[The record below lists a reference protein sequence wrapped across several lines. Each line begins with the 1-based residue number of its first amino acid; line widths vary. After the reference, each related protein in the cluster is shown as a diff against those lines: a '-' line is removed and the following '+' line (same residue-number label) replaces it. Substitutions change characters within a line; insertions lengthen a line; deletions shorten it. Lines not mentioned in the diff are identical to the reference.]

1 MMRWQELEPLEEIGL
16 TSYERKALA
25 ALMIQGVADA
35 DSLCREGDVPSS
47 KIYLAMEK
55 LAGLGLAEIQPT
67 RPKLYS
73 ALPGDEVVNRLIEI
87 SRQHAEQFS
96 KRAEALRAALTA
108 HPERVRGRKAFVDLA
123 LGVEGHV
130 KRHVIH
136 LTTARKR
143 IWSYLEHGDLSAID
157 KLSAA
162 GFPILRRIARNTI
175 EQKIDH
181 RVVFGFTYQTAPQL
195 VSFLRKH
202 RSHMENVTGVRYS
215 GELGHPFHIVDEEV
229 VILCLDHPFVP
240 EGRFASLLV
249 RDKELA
255 QKLGDG
261 FQKLWSKAMRNLRE
275 IDFHPGVSA
284 KQGSPSVSSERN
296 SGRDTV
302 QTSRIEP
309 HEKL

>member
-1 MMRWQELEPLEEIGL
+1 MAIIGINCAFCFTGSSPCRRPIRSSLFRFCREVAIQSTGHSHCFQLLSVVDNYVMRWQELEPLEEIGL

-162 GFPILRRIARNTI
+162 GFPIL
-175 EQKIDH
+175 
-181 RVVFGFTYQTAPQL
+181 
-195 VSFLRKH
+195 
-202 RSHMENVTGVRYS
+202 
-215 GELGHPFHIVDEEV
+215 
-229 VILCLDHPFVP
+229 
-240 EGRFASLLV
+240 
-249 RDKELA
+249 
-255 QKLGDG
+255 
-261 FQKLWSKAMRNLRE
+261 
-275 IDFHPGVSA
+275 
-284 KQGSPSVSSERN
+284 
-296 SGRDTV
+296 
-302 QTSRIEP
+302 
-309 HEKL
+309 